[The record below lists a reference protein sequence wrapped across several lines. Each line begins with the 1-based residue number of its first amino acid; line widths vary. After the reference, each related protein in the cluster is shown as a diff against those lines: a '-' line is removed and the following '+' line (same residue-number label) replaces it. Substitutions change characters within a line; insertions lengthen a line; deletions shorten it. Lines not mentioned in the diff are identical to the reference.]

1 MKIDKKIIKEL
12 SDYLDEFNLTE
23 LEYTEK
29 DTKIKV
35 SKNNISINNQTNQT
49 LSKEISSNKNLE
61 SQNNISGIEVT
72 SPIIGTA
79 YHAPEPG
86 AKKFVEVGKKI
97 KKGDTVM
104 IVEAMKTMNHVPST
118 SDGEVKKILVED
130 GQPVEFGQTLVLL
143 K

>member
-12 SDYLDEFNLTE
+12 SDYLDEFNLSE

-35 SKNNISINNQTNQT
+35 SKNNISIKNQTNQT
-49 LSKEISSNKNLE
+49 LSKEINSNKNLE

-97 KKGDTVM
+97 KKGETIM
-104 IVEAMKTMNHVPST
+104 IVEAMKTMNHVPSS
-118 SDGEVKKILVED
+118 SDGIVKKILVAD
-130 GQPVEFGQTLVLL
+130 GQPVEFGQTLIILE
-143 K
+143 